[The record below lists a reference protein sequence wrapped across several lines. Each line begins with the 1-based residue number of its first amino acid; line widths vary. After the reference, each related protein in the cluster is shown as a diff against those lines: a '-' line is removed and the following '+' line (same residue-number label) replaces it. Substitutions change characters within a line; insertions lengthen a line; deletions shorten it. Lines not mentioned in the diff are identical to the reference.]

1 MAVLNESRSHR
12 VRVGSDYDAQGKSV
26 VEDSEHF
33 HQRGVRATCLAKRA
47 DAMVFARKRLEPLW
61 SDRHLCDEQRL
72 ERCAAAQKEAGSVG
86 GIDTAHENRAGRV

>member
-1 MAVLNESRSHR
+1 
-12 VRVGSDYDAQGKSV
+12 
-26 VEDSEHF
+26 
-33 HQRGVRATCLAKRA
+33 
-47 DAMVFARKRLEPLW
+47 MVFARKRLEPLW